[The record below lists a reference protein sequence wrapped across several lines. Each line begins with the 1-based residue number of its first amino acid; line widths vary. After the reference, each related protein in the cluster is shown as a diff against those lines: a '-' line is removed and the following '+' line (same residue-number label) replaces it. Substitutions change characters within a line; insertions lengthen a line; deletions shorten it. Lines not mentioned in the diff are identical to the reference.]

1 MIKSD
6 TFRPNCPYYFEYKG
20 KDTYLPDKCLL
31 DCTDDLT
38 CIERCFWQACESCAP
53 KQYML
58 LMVDSPD
65 RAVQGEVC
73 RKRDS

>member
-1 MIKSD
+1 MNRKVVEVHGNHHHKLLGQKTYHVLSCLVSLLIKSD

-38 CIERCFWQACESCAP
+38 CIERCF
-53 KQYML
+53 
-58 LMVDSPD
+58 
-65 RAVQGEVC
+65 
-73 RKRDS
+73 